1 MRVMKWS
8 MIALAVAA
16 GTSQLAIASSQ
27 DESKGFIEDS
37 AAAVTLRNL
46 YFSRDF
52 RNNDRDED
60 GNRQSRAAEW
70 GQGFIGTFESGFT
83 QGTVGVGF
91 DAIGLLGIKLDSG
104 RGRAGTGLFPTE
116 SDGRSAD
123 DYSEAHGAVKLRIS
137 DTTLK
142 YGGQFTAMPVFATDD
157 SRLLP
162 EVAEGFLLTSK
173 EIKGLELNAGHFTRL
188 NAQAQTYK
196 DSIGGRDSDTGVKN
210 AGLTEANIF
219 GGTYSVTDTLSTSL
233 YYSRVEDHF
242 RKWYGNINWALPIS
256 DNQGLVFDFNI
267 YDTKSIGENRT
278 GSFVAQSDGDSK
290 LDNIAASLSAAYNVG
305 AHTFTV
311 AFQKVTGDGDYA
323 YGIDGGGTVFLANSI
338 ARSDFNAEDEKSWQA
353 RYDLNFAE
361 FGVPG
366 LTFMTRYARGTGATT
381 QSTDNG
387 KEWERDIDVKYV
399 LQEGP
404 AKDLSFRVRQATY
417 RSSDGVYYGSS
428 SIDELRLIVE
438 YPLSIL

>member
-16 GTSQLAIASSQ
+16 GTSQLAMASAQ

-37 AAAVTLRNL
+37 KLNVKTRML

-52 RNNDRDED
+52 RNNAP
-60 GNRQSRAAEW
+60 GTQSRVEET
-70 GQGFIGTFESGFT
+70 GLGFLGTFESGFT
-83 QGTVGVGF
+83 QGTVGFGV
-91 DAIGLLGIKLDSG
+91 DAIGMLGLKLDSG
-104 RGRAGTGLFPTE
+104 RGRAGTGLFPTG
-116 SDGRSAD
+116 SDGRSQD
-123 DYSEAHGAVKLRIS
+123 DYSEAGGAVKMRIS
-137 DTTLK
+137 NTVLK
-142 YGGQFTAMPVFATDD
+142 WGDQFTALPVLATDD

-162 EVAEGFLLTSK
+162 EVAEGGLITSNEIDGLT
-173 EIKGLELNAGHFTRL
+173 LHAGHFTAM
-188 NAQAQTYK
+188 NAQAQTYH
-196 DSIGGRDSDTGVKN
+196 DSLN
-210 AGLTEANIF
+210 MTEANVF
-219 GGTYSVTDTLSTSL
+219 GGTYAINDNLSTSV
-233 YYSRVEDHF
+233 YYSHIEDHF

-256 DNQGLVFDFNI
+256 DKQGLVFDFNI
-267 YDTKSIGENRT
+267 YDTKSIGNNLT
-278 GSFVAQSDGDSK
+278 GAFVSKADGSNE
-290 LDNIAASLSAAYNVG
+290 LDNIAASLSAAYNIG
-305 AHTFTV
+305 AHTFTL
-311 AFQKVTGDGDYA
+311 AYQKVSGDGDYA
-323 YGIDGGGTVFLANSI
+323 YGVDGGGTVFLANSV

-366 LTFMTRYARGTGATT
+366 LTFMTRYVRGTGATT
-381 QSTDNG
+381 RTTDDG

-399 LQEGP
+399 MQSGP

-417 RSSDGVYYGSS
+417 RSADGVYYGSS

>member
-8 MIALAVAA
+8 MIALAVSA
-16 GTSQLAIASSQ
+16 GTSQLAFASAQ

-37 AAAVTLRNL
+37 QLNVKTRML

-52 RNNDRDED
+52 RNNPA
-60 GNRQSRAAEW
+60 GTQSRVEET
-70 GQGFIGTFESGFT
+70 GLGFLGTYESGFT
-83 QGTVGVGF
+83 QGTVGFGV
-91 DAIGLLGIKLDSG
+91 DAIGMLGVKLDSG
-104 RGRAGTGLFPTE
+104 RGRAGTGLFPQG
-116 SDGRSAD
+116 SDGRSQD
-123 DYSEAHGAVKLRIS
+123 DYSEGGGAVKMRIS
-137 DTTLK
+137 DTVLK
-142 YGGQFTAMPVFATDD
+142 FGDQFTAMPVFATDD

-162 EVAEGFLLTSK
+162 EVAQGGLITSN
-173 EIKGLELNAGHFTRL
+173 EIKGLTLNAGHFTSL
-188 NAQAQTYK
+188 NAQAQTYH
-196 DSIGGRDSDTGVKN
+196 DSLN
-210 AGLTEANIF
+210 LTEANIF
-219 GGTYSVTDTLSTSL
+219 GGTYAFTDSLSTSV

-256 DNQGLVFDFNI
+256 DKQGLVFDFNI
-267 YDTKSIGENRT
+267 YDTKSIGDNRT
-278 GSFVAQSDGDSK
+278 GAFVTKSDGSNE

-305 AHTFTV
+305 AHTFTL
-311 AFQKVTGDGDYA
+311 AYQKVSGDGDYA
-323 YGIDGGGTVFLANSI
+323 YGVDGGGTVFLANSI

-381 QSTDNG
+381 RTTDDG

-399 LQEGP
+399 MQSGP

>member
-8 MIALAVAA
+8 MIALAVSA
-16 GTSQLAIASSQ
+16 GTSQLAFASAQ

-37 AAAVTLRNL
+37 QLNVKTRML

-52 RNNDRDED
+52 RNNPA
-60 GNRQSRAAEW
+60 GSQSRVEET
-70 GQGFIGTFESGFT
+70 GLGFLGTYESGFT
-83 QGTVGVGF
+83 QGTVGFGV
-91 DAIGLLGIKLDSG
+91 DAIGMLGLKLDSG
-104 RGRAGTGLFPTE
+104 KGRAGTGLFPQG
-116 SDGRSAD
+116 SDGRSQD
-123 DYSEAHGAVKLRIS
+123 DYSEGGGAVKMRIS
-137 DTTLK
+137 NTVLK
-142 YGGQFTAMPVFATDD
+142 FGDQFTAMPVFATDD

-162 EVAEGFLLTSK
+162 EVAEGGLITSNEINGLT
-173 EIKGLELNAGHFTRL
+173 LNAGHFTAM
-188 NAQAQTYK
+188 NAQAQTYH
-196 DSIGGRDSDTGVKN
+196 DSLN
-210 AGLTEANIF
+210 LTEANIF
-219 GGTYSVTDTLSTSL
+219 GGTYAFTDSLSTSV
-233 YYSRVEDHF
+233 YYSHIEDHF

-256 DNQGLVFDFNI
+256 DKQGLVFDFNI
-267 YDTKSIGENRT
+267 YDTKSIGANRT
-278 GSFVAQSDGDSK
+278 GAFVTKSDGTNE
-290 LDNIAASLSAAYNVG
+290 LDNIAASLSAAYNIG
-305 AHTFTV
+305 AHTFPL
-311 AFQKVTGDGDYA
+311 AYQKVSGDGDYA
-323 YGIDGGGTVFLANSI
+323 YGVDGGGTVFLANSI

-381 QSTDNG
+381 RTTDDG
-387 KEWERDIDVKYV
+387 KEWERDVDVKYV
-399 LQEGP
+399 MQSGP